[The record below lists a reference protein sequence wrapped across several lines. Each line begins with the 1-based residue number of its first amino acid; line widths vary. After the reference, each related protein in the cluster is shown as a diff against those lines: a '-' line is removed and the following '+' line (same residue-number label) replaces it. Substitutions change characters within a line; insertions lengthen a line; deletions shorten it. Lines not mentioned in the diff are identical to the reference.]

1 MACIVITVSSPY
13 HYAMKARKPQSPKRE
28 PAATS
33 GMGLASAS
41 PSPIA
46 AHFPFFPLPR
56 KHTLPTLPLAAPSLA
71 STRYRPHRP
80 NAQDGQNL
88 PLGVHA
94 GIVCYLASHI

>member
-33 GMGLASAS
+33 GMESAGAS

-46 AHFPFFPLPR
+46 AHFPFFPLPSPR
-56 KHTLPTLPLAAPSLA
+56 PCPSQLLLLSA
-71 STRYRPHRP
+71 RAITRLRLNTH
-80 NAQDGQNL
+80 DGQNL
-88 PLGVHA
+88 PLGMPA
-94 GIVCYLASHI
+94 GIVCYLAGHI